1 MPKPKQEELMPQ
13 ERKME
18 DKRVLVTGAGTG
30 IGRAVALEF
39 ARRGSAVVL
48 HYSHSGQGAA
58 SAVEEITRAG
68 GKAAA
73 GSSSFRLSHRA
84 ERPE

>member
-39 ARRGSAVVL
+39 ARRALSLARRAPGL
-48 HYSHSGQGAA
+48 GQGSGWSRWPTA
-58 SAVEEITRAG
+58 
-68 GKAAA
+68 
-73 GSSSFRLSHRA
+73 
-84 ERPE
+84 